1 MITWG
6 ISANSHDA
14 AISVMV
20 NDLLVFASHSE
31 RFSRI
36 KHDPHLCQEI
46 VDYAMQWGKP
56 DRVIWYENPF
66 QKTLRQFVA
75 GQGIKWSENSVKR
88 YLKQWGISAPVY
100 YTNHH
105 LSHAAAGYYTSKFDN
120 ACVVV
125 IDSIGEWSTL
135 SIWEGKGVSLKLKY
149 TEKYPNS
156 IGLWYTAMTERIGLQ
171 PLNDEYILMGMA
183 AYGVP
188 SYTHAIETDLITP
201 NQGTLFTCHKNFHY
215 GCNDWL
221 VGLPEAEFFN
231 VAASTQEVYERIL
244 VKVLTHAASIT
255 SSKNL
260 VLMGGCALN
269 CSANRLTGEIFDQ
282 VWIMPNPGDAGS
294 SLGAILAH
302 RKSHIEFK
310 SPYLGYYIPSVTPN
324 AEIVNYLLE
333 HKICGI
339 ARGNAEFGPRALGN
353 RSLIADPRG
362 PEIKDRVNEIK
373 CRQRFRPFAPAILE
387 EHVHDYF
394 VMPPRW
400 ETSHYMQV
408 TAKCRQPAL
417 YPAIVHADNTSR
429 VQTVPANGSNFR
441 LLLEEW
447 YQKTGCPMLLN
458 TSLNVKGQPIVNTL
472 NDAAEFQATYNVK
485 VFS

>member
-36 KHDPHLCQEI
+36 KHDPHLCQGI

-56 DRVIWYENPF
+56 DQVIWYENPF
-66 QKTLRQFVA
+66 YKTLRQFVS
-75 GQGIKWSENSVKR
+75 GQGIKWKENSVKK
-88 YLKQWGISAPVY
+88 YLSRWGISAPVV
-100 YTNHH
+100 YTDHH
-105 LSHAAAGYYTSKFDN
+105 LSHAAAGYFTSGFSD

-125 IDSIGEWSTL
+125 IDAIGEWTTL
-135 SIWEGKGVSLKLKY
+135 SIWEGTGNNLSIKY
-149 TEKYPNS
+149 SEKYPNS
-156 IGLWYTAMTERIGLQ
+156 VGLWYTAMTERIGLE

-188 SYTHAIETDLITP
+188 SYTHSIESELINP
-201 NQGTLFTCHKNFHY
+201 SHGKLFTCYKNFHY
-215 GCNDWL
+215 GCSDWL
-221 VGLPEAEFFN
+221 SGLPESEFFN
-231 VAASTQEVYERIL
+231 VAASTQEVYERIF
-244 VKVLTHAASIT
+244 VKVLSYAASIT

-269 CSANRLTGEIFDQ
+269 CSANRLTGEIFNK

-302 RKSHIEFK
+302 RKQHIEFN
-310 SPYLGYYIPSVTPN
+310 SAYLGSYIPSVSSN
-324 AEIVNYLLE
+324 SEIVDYLIQ

-353 RSLIADPRG
+353 RSLVADPRG
-362 PEIKDRVNEIK
+362 NTIKDQVNLIK

-387 EHVHDYF
+387 EFVHDYF
-394 VMPPRW
+394 IMPPNW
-400 ETSHYMQV
+400 DTSRFMQV
-408 TAKCRQPAL
+408 TAKCRQPTD

-429 VQTVPANGSNFR
+429 VQTVPNNGSSFR

-447 YQKTGCPMLLN
+447 YKKTGCPMLLN
-458 TSLNVKGQPIVNTL
+458 TSLNVKGQPIVNTVS
-472 NDAAEFQATYNVK
+472 DAAEFQATYNVK